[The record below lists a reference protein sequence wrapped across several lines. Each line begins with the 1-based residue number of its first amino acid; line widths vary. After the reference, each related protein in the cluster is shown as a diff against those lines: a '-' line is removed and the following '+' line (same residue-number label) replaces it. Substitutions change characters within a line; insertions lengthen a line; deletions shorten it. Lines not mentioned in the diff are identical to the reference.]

1 MFQVKLVPN
10 NSALVPGDP
19 FYGYLVQSRIHL
31 SEITIKR
38 VKRYNRVPVPKQYIS
53 LISIIKE
60 QTPKFSLD
68 TFLYS
73 VTKSSKNDGVL
84 LCPILSCFSNCENSC
99 CIDAN
104 YETNVAVMKDSIA
117 ATFR

>member
-1 MFQVKLVPN
+1 M
-10 NSALVPGDP
+10 
-19 FYGYLVQSRIHL
+19 
-31 SEITIKR
+31 
-38 VKRYNRVPVPKQYIS
+38 PVPKQYIY

-60 QTPKFSLD
+60 QTPKFYQD

-73 VTKSSKNDGVL
+73 VTKSLKNDGVL

-104 YETNVAVMKDSIA
+104 YETNVAVVKDSIA
-117 ATFR
+117 TTFRWLRFHSKGVQNIAATQYVLQNNPNCKMKAKTKLKRI